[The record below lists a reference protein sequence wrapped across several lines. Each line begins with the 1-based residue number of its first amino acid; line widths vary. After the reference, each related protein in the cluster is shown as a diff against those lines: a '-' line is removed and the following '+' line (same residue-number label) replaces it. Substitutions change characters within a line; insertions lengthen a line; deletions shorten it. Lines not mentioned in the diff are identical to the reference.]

1 MPGRGFL
8 DLAKE
13 IVAGATEYHW
23 RGAAVHAY
31 YALFLECRD
40 SLERWGFAIPR
51 GVNVH
56 AHVRLRLTYAADAD
70 LKQLG
75 RTLDRLVQLR
85 NQASYDLS
93 ALWQFSDSAEAQQAI
108 QNSADGLVL
117 LDPIEADPARL
128 AAAKAAIGP

>member
-13 IVAGATEYHW
+13 VVAGATEYHW

-40 SLERWGFAIPR
+40 ALGRWGFAVPR

-56 AHVRLRLTYAADAD
+56 AHVRLKLTYAKDAD
-70 LKQLG
+70 LKELG
-75 RTLDRLVQLR
+75 TALDRLVKLR
-85 NQASYDLS
+85 NKASYDLS
-93 ALWQFSDSAEAQQAI
+93 ALPDFASD
-108 QNSADGLVL
+108 
-117 LDPIEADPARL
+117 
-128 AAAKAAIGP
+128 

>member
-13 IVAGATEYHW
+13 VVRGATEYHW
-23 RGAAVHAY
+23 RGAATHAY

-40 SLERWGFAIPR
+40 ALERWGFAAPR

-56 AHVRLRLTYAADAD
+56 AHVRLRLTYAKDAD
-70 LKQLG
+70 LQLLG
-75 RTLDRLVQLR
+75 TALDRLVQLR

-93 ALWQFSDSAEAQQAI
+93 ALPAFASNARALQAI
-108 QNSADGLVL
+108 DLS
-117 LDPIEADPARL
+117 E
-128 AAAKAAIGP
+128 